1 MLKLFLFF
9 SRDNIT
15 YSQRSDNGSILV
27 QEYTFDFFNYAGI
40 HRSVHLYTTPS
51 VHVKSAI
58 FTSTL
63 NGTTGIINFVVE
75 AANAVSSEYAAS
87 GPMPTLMVRVL
98 DKTKLLVAKMMIS
111 ANDGNNATGTVTFHG
126 QAHISDAH
134 LWWPYL
140 MHPEP
145 GYLYTVELSLVDIT
159 TSQVIDV
166 YRQSVGIRTLGWTDR
181 QFLINDRP
189 VYLRGFGRHEDADI
203 RGKGLDLVLL
213 TRDFNLLHW
222 IGANAYRTSHYPY
235 SEESMQFAD
244 EAGIMVIAECPS
256 VDTDRL
262 SAELQR
268 VHRRSL
274 EELIVRDRNHASVV
288 MWSISNEARSTH
300 NGSDAYFG

>member
-1 MLKLFLFF
+1 M
-9 SRDNIT
+9 
-15 YSQRSDNGSILV
+15 
-27 QEYTFDFFNYAGI
+27 
-40 HRSVHLYTTPS
+40 HLYTTPS

-58 FTSTL
+58 FTSTI

-75 AANAVSSEYAAS
+75 AASVVSSEYAAA
-87 GPMPTLMVRVL
+87 GPLPTLMVRVL

-111 ANDGNNATGTVTFHG
+111 ANIGNNTTGTVTFHG

-134 LWWPYL
+134 FWWPYL

-159 TSQVIDV
+159 TSKVIDV

-262 SAELQR
+262 SAELQQ

>member
-1 MLKLFLFF
+1 MYE
-9 SRDNIT
+9 N
-15 YSQRSDNGSILV
+15 SDNGTTLI
-27 QEYTFDFFNYAGI
+27 QDYTFDFFNYAGI

-51 VHVKSAI
+51 VYVKSVI
-58 FTSTL
+58 FTTSIV
-63 NGTTGIINFVVE
+63 NDTTGTINFVVE
-75 AANAVSSEYAAS
+75 AANALSPALPA
-87 GPMPTLMVRVL
+87 MIVRVY
-98 DKTKLLVAKMMIS
+98 DKAKVLVAKVMV
-111 ANDGNNATGTVTFHG
+111 NASHSHIDNSGPSITTTTYRG
-126 QAHISDAH
+126 QAEIADAN

-145 GYLYTVELSLVDIT
+145 GYLYTVQLSLIDGANGD
-159 TSQVIDV
+159 VIDV
-166 YRQSVGIRTLGWTDR
+166 YRQAVGIRTLRWTNK
-181 QFLINDRP
+181 QFLLNDRP
-189 VYLRGFGRHEDADI
+189 VYMRGFGRHEDADI

-262 SAELQR
+262 SAELKR
-268 VHRRSL
+268 VHRQAL
-274 EELIVRDRNHASVV
+274 DELIVRDRNHAAVV
-288 MWSISNEARSTH
+288 MWSISNEARSAQ